1 MPELEQKTFQ
11 KRLVAYKVK
20 ISDILKG
27 DFLKDDL
34 SAGYIKLN
42 EVSVSRVNIVAT
54 IVYKFESLGLDSVVI
69 DDGTGRITLRS
80 FENSDLFKKVDVGDV
95 VLVIGKI
102 RVFSNEKYIMP
113 EILKKIND
121 IQWVNVRKL
130 ELRMDIKNN
139 NISQDKVLADEMTTD
154 IEKVY
159 SVIKELDN
167 GDGVSVE
174 NIIKS
179 FGNIEVEII
188 INKLLASGDVF
199 EINPGRL
206 KVLE

>member
-20 ISDILKG
+20 ISDILKE
-27 DFLKDDL
+27 DFLKDGF

-121 IQWVNVRKL
+121 IQWINVRKL
-130 ELRMDIKNN
+130 ELRSNIENN
-139 NISQDKVLADEMTTD
+139 SISQDKVLADKMAID

-174 NIIKS
+174 NIIKN
-179 FGNIEVEII
+179 FDNIEVEII

-199 EINPGRL
+199 EIKPGRL
-206 KVLE
+206 KILE